1 MYNVHDVAAVK
12 ARLTK
17 FWNHESIG
25 RPYVLLTAPK
35 TGSTPPAVD
44 LSYPRRVRAARSGDY
59 ASVVRDFDRWAQS
72 IVHYGESMPI
82 FSADLCPDQYAAFYG
97 ADIVARDGEST
108 TWIGKNL
115 ADTLDE
121 LDLTLRR
128 DNRTLTQLQEFIRVA
143 TAMADGNFL
152 VSLPDFHSNLD
163 TLSALLTPM
172 NLCYELM
179 DSPASLE
186 RQLNA
191 INAQFKTVYDLFYEA
206 GDMAKNGT
214 VNWIPVWCEGRSS
227 AVQCDFSCMMSPRD
241 ARKYVIPSI
250 EAELDA
256 LDHAIYHYDG
266 EMALG
271 HFDDVLA
278 IERLDGI
285 QWVPGAGKPR
295 TIEYMPLLKKIQA
308 AGKSTWI
315 YDWSAEEILAD
326 RALDPDLTVFS
337 LGLPSEAAA
346 EDFMERLE
354 KKYR

>member
-1 MYNVHDVAAVK
+1 MYNVTNVEAVK
-12 ARLTK
+12 ARLTR

-35 TGSTPPAVD
+35 DDMPPPAVD
-44 LSYPRRVRAARSGDY
+44 LSYPRRVRAAQTGEY
-59 ASVVRDFDRWAQS
+59 AAVVRDFERWAQC

-97 ADIVARDGEST
+97 ADIVARDGEMT

-121 LDLTLRR
+121 LDLTLCR
-128 DNRTLTQLQEFIRVA
+128 DNPTLLQLEQFIRTA
-143 TAMADGNFL
+143 TEMANGNFL

-179 DSPASLE
+179 DDPEALA
-186 RQLNA
+186 RQLDA
-191 INAQFKTVYDLFYEA
+191 INAQFRTVYDIFYEA
-206 GDMAKNGT
+206 GNMAQHGT
-214 VNWIPVWCEGRSS
+214 VNWIPVWCQGRSS

-278 IERLDGI
+278 IDRLDGI

-295 TIEYMPLLKKIQA
+295 TIAYMDLLKKIQA

-326 RALDPDLTVFS
+326 CELDPALTIFS
-337 LGLPSEAAA
+337 LGMPNEAAA

-354 KKYR
+354 RKYQ